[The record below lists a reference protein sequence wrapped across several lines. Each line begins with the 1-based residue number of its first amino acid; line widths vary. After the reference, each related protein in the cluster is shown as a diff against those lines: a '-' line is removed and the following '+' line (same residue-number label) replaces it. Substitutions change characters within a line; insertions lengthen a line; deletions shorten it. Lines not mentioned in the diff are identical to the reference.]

1 LSRWVPWIEQAGSLC
16 PVITAPVIN
25 HHLWHDGA
33 SPGPRHRAKAHAIDR
48 SARNLARDR
57 GLLRYK
63 ERGRKLAP
71 GVFAGPGPVIGA
83 LVPGAKKALRATW
96 EDMLTV
102 IAGPRTGKTT
112 CYAVPAVLDAPGPV
126 IVTSNKRDIVDA
138 TRGAREA
145 AAAAFGGCCW
155 VFDPQGVAGAGARW
169 WWGPLSYVTDVRS
182 ARKLAAVWTNAS
194 KEPGDRTDACLFTG

>member
-1 LSRWVPWIEQAGSLC
+1 MLHEGKFAW
-16 PVITAPVIN
+16 APADSYWAVGLAIG
-25 HHLWHDGA
+25 LFVLIMTGVFLVTW
-33 SPGPRHRAKAHAIDR
+33 HRAKAHAIDR

-71 GVFAGPGPVIGA
+71 GVFVGPGPMIGA

-126 IVTSNKRDIVDA
+126 IGKR
-138 TRGAREA
+138 RRRLLA
-145 AAAAFGGCCW
+145 AAAGFSTLRASPAPGPGG
-155 VFDPQGVAGAGARW
+155 GGA
-169 WWGPLSYVTDVRS
+169 P
-182 ARKLAAVWTNAS
+182 
-194 KEPGDRTDACLFTG
+194 